1 MRAFLAPQQ
10 ASLEQSLRDSIEISA
25 NPKVTTVAR
34 QGVGF
39 PITVRNFLPSTTNPE
54 TNAVR
59 VRLTFESD
67 NAQRLTVRPLDVG
80 VVNAGEHYSGTAQVD
95 AKANGTVRV
104 VAQLT
109 TVTGKPVG
117 RPVTINVTAT
127 QAGTTGWIIALAA
140 GIVLIG
146 STALRIRQVARERA
160 RSGVPPV
167 ADDPLSSS
175 PPLERSAEKLDV

>member
-1 MRAFLAPQQ
+1 
-10 ASLEQSLRDSIEISA
+10 
-25 NPKVTTVAR
+25 
-34 QGVGF
+34 
-39 PITVRNFLPSTTNPE
+39 
-54 TNAVR
+54 
-59 VRLTFESD
+59 
-67 NAQRLTVRPLDVG
+67 
-80 VVNAGEHYSGTAQVD
+80 VNAGEHYSGTAQVD

-109 TVTGKPVG
+109 TISGKPVG

-167 ADDPLSSS
+167 ADDPLSSG
-175 PPLERSAEKLDV
+175 PPLERSPEKLDV

>member
-1 MRAFLAPQQ
+1 MRTFLDPQQ
-10 ASLEQSLRDSIEISA
+10 KSLDLILRDSIEIST

-39 PITVRNFLPSTTNPE
+39 PITVRNLLPSTTDPN

-59 VRLTFESD
+59 VLLTFESD
-67 NAQRLTVRPLDVG
+67 NALRLTVRPLDVG
-80 VVNAGEHYSGTAQVD
+80 VVNAGEHFSGRGQVD

-109 TVTGKPVG
+109 TISGKPVG

-160 RSGVPPV
+160 RYGVPPV

-175 PPLERSAEKLDV
+175 PPLERSPETLDV